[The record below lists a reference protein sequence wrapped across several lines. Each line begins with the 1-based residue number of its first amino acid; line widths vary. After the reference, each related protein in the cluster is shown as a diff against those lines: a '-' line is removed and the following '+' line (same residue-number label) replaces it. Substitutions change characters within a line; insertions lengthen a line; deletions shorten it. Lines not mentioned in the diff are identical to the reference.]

1 MLQLKAYKII
11 YGSINSMFVTNLM
24 DSEVVDLYRQLCL
37 QGETQQSIGQ
47 AEFPQRQLH
56 PAADSRGLHLLY
68 TLVPIVAHVPDH
80 FL

>member
-1 MLQLKAYKII
+1 MDQSAPRC
-11 YGSINSMFVTNLM
+11 VTNLM
-24 DSEVVDLYRQLCL
+24 DLEVVDLYHQLCL
-37 QGETQQSIGQ
+37 QGETQQSSGQ

-68 TLVPIVAHVPDH
+68 NLAPIEGHVPDH